1 MQDQY
6 AEIANSERG
15 KSKIMR
21 YDKTMGEYFARLAS
35 KYDVYAGELLQSL
48 LTARKNGNSKC
59 GNLLIECRSKIGNKN
74 VFLIKNGSEVAAQF
88 QVTTDFLTEADI
100 SPMTFANHPK
110 KAPKRT
116 EKETEK
122 AQFRQIRDLRTGMNQ
137 VNLKAKILEISKPR
151 TVNTRY
157 GTVATLVKALVGDET
172 GEIQLCLWNEQA
184 KSVSVGE
191 SIIIENARASN
202 FGGKTQLS
210 VGTKGKLLREC
221 LLPAQTGIDQINCS

>member
-1 MQDQY
+1 
-6 AEIANSERG
+6 
-15 KSKIMR
+15 MR
-21 YDKTMGEYFARLAS
+21 YDKTMCEYFARLSS
-35 KYDVYAGELLQSL
+35 KYDVYTGELLQSL

-59 GNLLIECRSKIGNKN
+59 GSLLIECRSKTENNN
-74 VFLIKNGSEVAAQF
+74 VFLIKCGSEVAAQF
-88 QVTTDFLTEADI
+88 KVTTEFLLQADI
-100 SPMTFANHPK
+100 SPLNFVNHPK
-110 KAPKRT
+110 KAPKPI
-116 EKETEK
+116 EKEPER
-122 AQFRQIRDLRTGMNQ
+122 AQFRQIRDLRAGMNQ

-157 GTVATLVKALVGDET
+157 GTVATLVKALVSDET

-210 VGTKGKLLREC
+210 VGTKGKLAKEC
-221 LLPAQTGIDQINCS
+221 SLPVQAGADYINCN

>member
-1 MQDQY
+1 
-6 AEIANSERG
+6 
-15 KSKIMR
+15 MR
-21 YDKTMGEYFARLAS
+21 YDKTMGEYFARLSS

-48 LTARKNGNSKC
+48 LTARKKGKSKC
-59 GNLLIECRSKIGNKN
+59 GSLSIECRSKTGNN
-74 VFLIKNGSEVAAQF
+74 NIFLIKRGSEVAAQF
-88 QVTTDFLTEADI
+88 QVTTEFLMEADI
-100 SPMTFANHPK
+100 SPLTFANHPK
-110 KAPKRT
+110 KVSKPI
-116 EKETEK
+116 EKEPEQI
-122 AQFRQIRDLRTGMNQ
+122 QFRQIRDLRTGMNQ

-210 VGTKGKLLREC
+210 VGTKGKLVREC
-221 LLPAQTGIDQINCS
+221 TLPVNTRADQINCS